1 MEFTDF
7 DIRPGDYILINPDNI
22 NPNNEGGK
30 IFMVLET
37 IENGY
42 IISPPSRP
50 QQTLRFFPSSENEVL
65 IPYREKWYITNTI
78 VDDKVI
84 NWWNPVNES
93 DYILVSWWGD
103 DDRQLKVIPK
113 GDIEMDYIE
122 LRKELIEYALLD
134 ETNDSLPF
142 KRFTVSSDRRFYG
155 WDKRLII
162 ETRSLLGAIITY
174 KDWLDVNKYDVSWR
188 QEDKYMWDQMD
199 PYFWSMQTFD
209 SFEDL
214 VENFINDYE
223 STIVELPKSEKIGF
237 LFSEQPQIKARR

>member
-103 DDRQLKVIPK
+103 C
-113 GDIEMDYIE
+113 
-122 LRKELIEYALLD
+122 LLYTSDAAD
-134 ETNDSLPF
+134 EEDS
-142 KRFTVSSDRRFYG
+142 V
-155 WDKRLII
+155 
-162 ETRSLLGAIITY
+162 
-174 KDWLDVNKYDVSWR
+174 
-188 QEDKYMWDQMD
+188 
-199 PYFWSMQTFD
+199 
-209 SFEDL
+209 
-214 VENFINDYE
+214 
-223 STIVELPKSEKIGF
+223 
-237 LFSEQPQIKARR
+237 